1 MKRAISGSGRPSQAG
16 GGGSFRP
23 CSVTRPRPDLLEH
36 RDARRAPDPR
46 PVLAQGALSQQV
58 EGAQAHRLGA
68 AAVVS

>member
-1 MKRAISGSGRPSQAG
+1 M
-16 GGGSFRP
+16 
-23 CSVTRPRPDLLEH
+23 TRLRPDLLEH
-36 RDARRAPDPR
+36 RDARRAPEPQ